1 MSTQELQKISND
13 LYSLLICLNK
23 KIFNPEHIIKGL
35 PLPPSHIKVIFYLD
49 HHNKPS
55 VSSIAKYLSI
65 SKSNMTPIIDKLI
78 KEGYVTRFDDP
89 NDRRIIRITLTDKGN
104 EFLEEQKHR
113 FKEIL
118 TEKISCLTP
127 EELSKLSMHTTGI
140 TDLISKL
147 D

>member
-35 PLPPSHIKVIFYLD
+35 PLPPSHIKVIFYLA

-55 VSSIAKYLSI
+55 VSSIANYLSI

-78 KEGYVTRFDDP
+78 KEDFVARFDDP
-89 NDRRIIRITLTDKGN
+89 NDRRIIRITLTNKGN
-104 EFLEEQKHR
+104 EFLKQQQLK
-113 FKEIL
+113 FKETL
-118 TEKISCLTP
+118 TEKISCLTS
-127 EELSKLSMHTTGI
+127 EELSKLSIYTTGI
-140 TDLISKL
+140 TDLILKL